1 MPEGQGGAWQTSAS
15 VQCIPHTERT
25 NFGHEKKVVS
35 LCDKVPTYALAYWFA
50 GHSAQGPPGGPAKPV
65 LHRQSVCASLAA
77 GACECFAHAVQLTVL
92 GASAYVFT
100 GHIAKGPPSTP

>member
-1 MPEGQGGAWQTSAS
+1 VQGHLASEFARQAVQLAMP
-15 VQCIPHTERT
+15 I
-25 NFGHEKKVVS
+25 
-35 LCDKVPTYALAYWFA
+35 ALAYWFDW
-50 GHSAQGPPGGPAKPV
+50 HSAQGPPDGPAKPV

-77 GACECFAHAVQLTVL
+77 GACECCAHAAQLTVL